1 LSQEEKENMPEDI
14 IPVPKAQTQSL
25 RKQFKAHQQFMVTP
39 KTKADEKRFFLVQS
53 LWDTQMAVQAIKLHG
68 QTKLPVIILCG
79 TGHVQYG
86 WGIAHRLN
94 ILAPSTS
101 ILSIIPWRKEECPE
115 TKAADIFYFCPA
127 QHRSRLGFTME
138 FKARGVEIVQ
148 VFKGSRAAQA
158 GLQQGDI
165 LREVGDEP
173 FNEIMDL
180 HHAAIQ
186 AMQSSQPLALTIE
199 RDGQKLSLNLNLQR
213 PKRCPDEL

>member
-1 LSQEEKENMPEDI
+1 
-14 IPVPKAQTQSL
+14 
-25 RKQFKAHQQFMVTP
+25 
-39 KTKADEKRFFLVQS
+39 
-53 LWDTQMAVQAIKLHG
+53 
-68 QTKLPVIILCG
+68 
-79 TGHVQYG
+79 
-86 WGIAHRLN
+86 
-94 ILAPSTS
+94 
-101 ILSIIPWRKEECPE
+101 
-115 TKAADIFYFCPA
+115 
-127 QHRSRLGFTME
+127 ME